1 LTSLNN
7 YLKDFKL
14 ERLIFNNGVFKQN
27 FQKAIVI
34 SITFEVL
41 KQLTLLTYLNKK
53 KWYLALEQMCSLNSV
68 HSPVRSVRGN

>member
-14 ERLIFNNGVFKQN
+14 ERLIFNNGVFKQY

-41 KQLTLLTYLNKK
+41 K
-53 KWYLALEQMCSLNSV
+53 
-68 HSPVRSVRGN
+68 